1 MCFAMTCFLLGN
13 KWLYFTGM
21 EYAREKPFNL
31 SGHPMIN
38 TTIKSSFYAYLSR
51 LRWIKRWG
59 LKRNAHEENVMEH
72 SWEVAVIAHT
82 LALIKN
88 RYFDGQIDA
97 NAVATAA
104 LYHDVTEVIT
114 GDLPTPIK
122 YHSPAIMN
130 AYKRIEHQ
138 AEMELLKLLP
148 DALQDDFRPLIHH
161 EQLPNEQQKLI
172 KAADK
177 ISAYLKCQA
186 ELKAGN
192 TEFEMAARQLA
203 QNIAD
208 LQQPE
213 VVFFMQAFAPSCGLT
228 LDGLMQTH

>member
-1 MCFAMTCFLLGN
+1 MNN
-13 KWLYFTGM
+13 KPIT
-21 EYAREKPFNL
+21 
-31 SGHPMIN
+31 
-38 TTIKSSFYAYLSR
+38 SSFYAYLSR

-72 SWEVAVIAHT
+72 SWEVSVIAHT

-88 RYFDGQIDA
+88 RYYGGAVDA

-104 LYHDVTEVIT
+104 LYHDITEVIT

-122 YHSPAIMN
+122 YHSTEISS
-130 AYKRIEHQ
+130 AYKQIERQ
-138 AEMELLKLLP
+138 AEKELLGLLP
-148 DALQDDFRPLIHH
+148 PELRPDFEALIHH
-161 EQLPNEQQKLI
+161 DRLPEEHIKII

-192 TEFEMAARQLA
+192 REFETAAEQLA
-203 QNIAD
+203 QAISASD
-208 LQQPE
+208 LAE
-213 VVFFMQAFAPSCGLT
+213 VVFFMQAFVPSCGLT
-228 LDGLMQTH
+228 LDGLMKTN

>member
-1 MCFAMTCFLLGN
+1 MTQ
-13 KWLYFTGM
+13 
-21 EYAREKPFNL
+21 
-31 SGHPMIN
+31 SI
-38 TTIKSSFYAYLSR
+38 SSNFYAYLSR

-88 RYFDGQIDA
+88 RYFEGQVDA

-104 LYHDVTEVIT
+104 LYHDITEVIT
-114 GDLPTPIK
+114 GDMPTPIK
-122 YHSPAIMN
+122 YHSPAILG
-130 AYKRIEHQ
+130 AYKQIEQQ
-138 AEMELLKLLP
+138 AEQELLNLLP
-148 DALQDDFRPLIHH
+148 EVLQPDFRALIDHRKMSEVH
-161 EQLPNEQQKLI
+161 QKII

-192 TEFEMAARQLA
+192 AEFEMAAEQLERDIDA
-203 QNIAD
+203 LD
-208 LQQPE
+208 QPE
-213 VVFFMQAFAPSCGLT
+213 VRFFMLSFAPNCGLT
-228 LDGLMQTH
+228 LDDLMKKR

>member
-1 MCFAMTCFLLGN
+1 MS
-13 KWLYFTGM
+13 
-21 EYAREKPFNL
+21 E
-31 SGHPMIN
+31 SG
-38 TTIKSSFYAYLSR
+38 IKSSFYAYLSR

-59 LKRNAHEENVMEH
+59 LKRNALDENVMEH

-88 RYFDGQIDA
+88 RYYGGQVDA
-97 NAVATAA
+97 NAVAAAA

-122 YHSPAIMN
+122 YHSAAILQ
-130 AYKRIEHQ
+130 AYKRIEQQ
-138 AEMELLKLLP
+138 AETELLNLLP
-148 DALQDDFRPLIHH
+148 DALRNDFLPLLQH
-161 EQLPNEQQKLI
+161 EHLPLEQQQII

-192 TEFEMAARQLA
+192 TEFELAAQQLA
-203 QNIAD
+203 GNIRD
-208 LQQPE
+208 LEQPE
-213 VVFFMQAFAPSCGLT
+213 VLFFMQAFVPSCGLT
-228 LDGLMQTH
+228 LDGLMQTN

>member
-1 MCFAMTCFLLGN
+1 MKETAI
-13 KWLYFTGM
+13 
-21 EYAREKPFNL
+21 
-31 SGHPMIN
+31 S
-38 TTIKSSFYAYLSR
+38 SSFYAYLSR

-59 LKRNAHEENVMEH
+59 LKRNAHAENVMEH
-72 SWEVAVIAHT
+72 SWEVSVIAHT

-88 RYFDGQIDA
+88 RYYQGNVDA

-122 YHSPAIMN
+122 YHSEQIST
-130 AYKRIEHQ
+130 AYKQIEKQ
-138 AEMELLKLLP
+138 AEKELLALLP
-148 DALQDDFRPLIHH
+148 IELQADFQALIHH
-161 EQLPNEQQKLI
+161 DRMPPEHVQII

-192 TEFEMAARQLA
+192 SEFETAAEQLA
-203 QNIAD
+203 LIIGASE
-208 LQQPE
+208 QPE
-213 VVFFMQAFAPSCGLT
+213 VAFFMKTFAPSCGLT
-228 LDGLMQTH
+228 LDGLMKTY

>member
-1 MCFAMTCFLLGN
+1 MKET
-13 KWLYFTGM
+13 
-21 EYAREKPFNL
+21 PI
-31 SGHPMIN
+31 S
-38 TTIKSSFYAYLSR
+38 SSFYAYLSR

-59 LKRNAHEENVMEH
+59 LKRNAHAENVMEH
-72 SWEVAVIAHT
+72 SWEVSVIAHT

-88 RYFDGQIDA
+88 RYYQGNVDA

-122 YHSPAIMN
+122 YHSEEIST
-130 AYKRIEHQ
+130 AYKQIERQ
-138 AEMELLKLLP
+138 AEKELLALLP
-148 DALQDDFRPLIHH
+148 AELQADFQALIHH
-161 EQLPNEQQKLI
+161 DKMPLEHVQII

-192 TEFEMAARQLA
+192 SEFETAAEQLA
-203 QNIAD
+203 LIIGASE
-208 LQQPE
+208 QPE
-213 VVFFMQAFAPSCGLT
+213 VAFFMQTFAPSCGLT
-228 LDGLMQTH
+228 LDGLMKTY

>member
-1 MCFAMTCFLLGN
+1 MPPN
-13 KWLYFTGM
+13 K
-21 EYAREKPFNL
+21 KVI
-31 SGHPMIN
+31 S
-38 TTIKSSFYAYLSR
+38 SSFYAYLSR

-88 RYFDGQIDA
+88 RFYQGQIDA

-104 LYHDVTEVIT
+104 LYHDITEVIT

-122 YHSPAIMN
+122 YHSNEIN
-130 AYKRIEHQ
+130 SAYKQIEKQ
-138 AEMELLKLLP
+138 AEKELLNLLPTELLP
-148 DALQDDFRPLIHH
+148 DFQMLIHH
-161 EQLPNEQQKLI
+161 DMVPEEHVRLI

-192 TEFEMAARQLA
+192 TEFETAAEQLA
-203 QNIAD
+203 RTIAGY
-208 LQQPE
+208 QQPE
-213 VVFFMQAFAPSCGLT
+213 IVFFMEAFVPSCGLT
-228 LDGLMQTH
+228 LDGLMKT

>member
-1 MCFAMTCFLLGN
+1 MTEL
-13 KWLYFTGM
+13 KI
-21 EYAREKPFNL
+21 
-31 SGHPMIN
+31 S
-38 TTIKSSFYAYLSR
+38 SSFYAYLTR

-72 SWEVAVIAHT
+72 SWEVSVIAHT

-88 RYFDGQIDA
+88 RYFNGNVDA

-104 LYHDVTEVIT
+104 LYHDITEVIT

-122 YHSPAIMN
+122 YHSDAIRN
-130 AYKRIEHQ
+130 AYQQIEHQ
-138 AEMELLKLLP
+138 AEMELLNLLP
-148 DALQDDFRPLIHH
+148 VELRKDFEALIQH
-161 EQLPNEQQKLI
+161 ENMPAEHVQII

-192 TEFEMAARQLA
+192 LEFEVAAEQLA
-203 QNIAD
+203 LAIAASE
-208 LQQPE
+208 QAE
-213 VVFFMQAFAPSCGLT
+213 VVFFMQTFAPSCGLT
-228 LDGLMQTH
+228 LDGLMKTY

>member
-1 MCFAMTCFLLGN
+1 M
-13 KWLYFTGM
+13 
-21 EYAREKPFNL
+21 KPITL
-31 SGHPMIN
+31 
-38 TTIKSSFYAYLSR
+38 TSSFYAYLSR

-72 SWEVAVIAHT
+72 SWEVSVIAHT

-88 RYFDGQIDA
+88 RYYDGTVDA

-104 LYHDVTEVIT
+104 LYHDITEVIT

-122 YHSPAIMN
+122 YHSPEINA
-130 AYKRIEHQ
+130 AYKQIEQ
-138 AEMELLKLLP
+138 RAEVELLALLP
-148 DALQDDFRPLIHH
+148 EKLQDDFRALIQH
-161 EQLPNEQQKLI
+161 EQIPQAHAELI

-192 TEFEMAARQLA
+192 REFETAAEQLA
-203 QNIAD
+203 LKIAESE
-208 LQQPE
+208 QPE
-213 VVFFMQAFAPSCGLT
+213 VIFFMQVFVPSCKLT
-228 LDGLMQTH
+228 LDGLMKTY

>member
-1 MCFAMTCFLLGN
+1 MPAI
-13 KWLYFTGM
+13 
-21 EYAREKPFNL
+21 
-31 SGHPMIN
+31 S
-38 TTIKSSFYAYLSR
+38 SSFYAYLSR

-88 RYFDGQIDA
+88 RYFDGQLDA
-97 NAVATAA
+97 NVVATAA

-122 YHSPAIMN
+122 YHSPAILG
-130 AYKRIEHQ
+130 AYKQIEQQ
-138 AEMELLKLLP
+138 AETELLNLLP
-148 DALQDDFRPLIHH
+148 DALREDFRSFIQH
-161 EQLPNEQQKLI
+161 ESLPETHQHII

-192 TEFEMAARQLA
+192 TEFEMAAAQLA
-203 QNIAD
+203 QNIHE

-228 LDGLMQTH
+228 LDGLMQKSDAETGRH

>member
-1 MCFAMTCFLLGN
+1 M
-13 KWLYFTGM
+13 K
-21 EYAREKPFNL
+21 E
-31 SGHPMIN
+31 SIIN
-38 TTIKSSFYAYLSR
+38 CTFYAYLSR

-72 SWEVAVIAHT
+72 SWEVSVIAHT

-88 RYFDGQIDA
+88 RYFEGCVDA
-97 NAVATAA
+97 NAIAAAA

-122 YHSPAIMN
+122 YHSTAIN
-130 AYKRIEHQ
+130 QAYKQIEKQ
-138 AEMELLKLLP
+138 AELELLNLLP
-148 DALQDDFRPLIHH
+148 ERLRGDF
-161 EQLPNEQQKLI
+161 EQLIQHDKLPEENAQII

-192 TEFEMAARQLA
+192 PEFEMAAAQLSK
-203 QNIAD
+203 QLNEST
-208 LQQPE
+208 QPE
-213 VVFFMQAFAPSCGLT
+213 VAFFMASFVPSCSLT
-228 LDGLMQTH
+228 LDGLMKTN

>member
-1 MCFAMTCFLLGN
+1 M
-13 KWLYFTGM
+13 
-21 EYAREKPFNL
+21 
-31 SGHPMIN
+31 N
-38 TTIKSSFYAYLSR
+38 TTPIKSHFYAYLSR

-88 RYFDGQIDA
+88 RYYAGQVDA
-97 NAVATAA
+97 NAIATAA
-104 LYHDVTEVIT
+104 LYHDITEVIT

-122 YHSPAIMN
+122 YHSPAILD
-130 AYKRIEHQ
+130 AYKNIEHQ
-138 AEMELLKLLP
+138 AETELLKLLP
-148 DALQDDFRPLIHH
+148 AALQKDFQPLIQH
-161 EQLPNEQQKLI
+161 EQLPLEHQLII

-192 TEFEMAARQLA
+192 SEFEMAAQQLA
-203 QNIAD
+203 QNIHE

-213 VVFFMQAFAPSCGLT
+213 VIFFMHSFAPSCGLT
-228 LDGLMQTH
+228 LDGLMQTN

>member
-1 MCFAMTCFLLGN
+1 MKENMVV
-13 KWLYFTGM
+13 
-21 EYAREKPFNL
+21 
-31 SGHPMIN
+31 
-38 TTIKSSFYAYLSR
+38 SSFYAYLSR

-88 RYFDGQIDA
+88 RYYNGHLDA

-104 LYHDVTEVIT
+104 LYHDITEVIT

-122 YHSPAIMN
+122 YHSSEIN
-130 AYKRIEHQ
+130 VAYKQIEKQ
-138 AEMELLKLLP
+138 AEKELLSLLP
-148 DALQDDFRPLIHH
+148 AELLADFQVLIHH
-161 EQLPNEQQKLI
+161 DLMPKEHVQLI

-192 TEFEMAARQLA
+192 KEFEMAAEQLA
-203 QNIAD
+203 QTID
-208 LQQPE
+208 EFKQPE
-213 VVFFMQAFAPSCGLT
+213 IVHFMKTFVPSCGLT
-228 LDGLMQTH
+228 LDGLMKT

>member
-1 MCFAMTCFLLGN
+1 MQ
-13 KWLYFTGM
+13 K
-21 EYAREKPFNL
+21 
-31 SGHPMIN
+31 I
-38 TTIKSSFYAYLSR
+38 TITSSFYAYLSR

-59 LKRNAHEENVMEH
+59 LKRNANPENVMEH

-88 RYFDGQIDA
+88 RYYQGTVDA
-97 NAVATAA
+97 QAVATAA

-122 YHSPAIMN
+122 YHSEAISR
-130 AYKRIEHQ
+130 AYKQIEKQ
-138 AEMELLKLLP
+138 AELELLALLP
-148 DALQDDFRPLIHH
+148 DELRGDFEALIHDEKMPE
-161 EQLPNEQQKLI
+161 EQLQII

-192 TEFEMAARQLA
+192 REFEVAAQHLA
-203 QNIAD
+203 EA
-208 LQQPE
+208 LSESQQPE
-213 VVFFMQAFAPSCGLT
+213 VVFFMQVFVPSCGLT
-228 LDGLMQTH
+228 LDGLMKTY